1 MHLSDIF
8 SDIHPDIFQFLTIKI
23 KIIKNIQA
31 INYKR
36 IVNYLPS
43 LVETSL
49 LPQLLPNTEWYMVL
63 KPNEKFVIKI
73 L

>member
-49 LPQLLPNTEWYMVL
+49 LPQLLPNTE
-63 KPNEKFVIKI
+63 
-73 L
+73 